1 MKLLVTDDPDEM
13 EQADQVLLYLNRA
26 TWANDDEGRSDAL
39 TEEIHAL
46 LQPSFSLQGRE
57 PSRVS
62 RVALGGGAVGSTSGP
77 QQPLLLVHEVDE
89 QRGGVAEFGY
99 FFAAGVTP
107 PELLKLGIYAE
118 IAIPMKAGEY
128 RSVSRGLLDHAL
140 RVEQSGSAAPCLSRL
155 AAFCH
160 LPPWAQRRL
169 RLSNRGAPTPVVG
182 PLPPPRDIQV
192 ETGEDQCTS
201 VYWRVYR
208 HVLFSARRHAG
219 ARGRSENPTRTR
231 LCYHRLTVRG
241 ADCSESK
248 HESVRV

>member
-13 EQADQVLLYLNRA
+13 DQADQVLLYLNRA

-39 TEEIHAL
+39 TEEMHAL
-46 LQPSFSLQGRE
+46 LQPSLSLQGRE

-62 RVALGGGAVGSTSGP
+62 RVALGGGAVGGTSGP

-118 IAIPMKAGEY
+118 IAIPMKTGEY
-128 RSVSRGLLDHAL
+128 RTVSRGLLDHAL
-140 RVEQSGSAAPCLSRL
+140 RVEQNGSAAPCL
-155 AAFCH
+155 AALCH

-169 RLSNRGAPTPVVG
+169 RLLNREAWCTHPRGGASLPRPRYPARDWRRPTHEWLLACVSTRAFQRSAARRGA
-182 PLPPPRDIQV
+182 
-192 ETGEDQCTS
+192 
-201 VYWRVYR
+201 
-208 HVLFSARRHAG
+208 
-219 ARGRSENPTRTR
+219 
-231 LCYHRLTVRG
+231 
-241 ADCSESK
+241 
-248 HESVRV
+248 

>member
-39 TEEIHAL
+39 TEEMHAL

-57 PSRVS
+57 PSRVL

-140 RVEQSGSAAPCLSRL
+140 RVEQNASAAPCLRRL
-155 AAFCH
+155 AALCH

-169 RLSNRGAPTPVVG
+169 RLSNRGAPTPVMG
-182 PLPPPRDIQV
+182 PLPPARDNQL
-192 ETGEDQCTS
+192 ETGEDQRTND
-201 VYWRVYR
+201 YWRVYR
-208 HVLFSARRHAG
+208 HVLFSARQHAG
-219 ARGRSENPTRTR
+219 SRDRGTSNKDAIVLPPPD
-231 LCYHRLTVRG
+231 VRG
-241 ADCSESK
+241 ADCSEPK
-248 HESVRV
+248 HDSVRV